1 MHLRRLGHNRKLVS
15 NVYRPARSWS
25 RSFAAS
31 SKDDDDEPKP
41 SQLQVQA
48 KEMLDTCSRGIGQVI
63 FLNSPTS
70 GAVILGGLAVSSP
83 YLAGLG
89 ALGAVTATG
98 TAKLAGMDDGM
109 LKDGLWTYNGCLIGC
124 AAAVFGPASVLACTT
139 STIVGAAAT
148 PFVSATLKEVVT
160 MPQWT
165 YSFNAVAL
173 TSLLRTRP
181 LLPAPEVSAEPIVT
195 TTVGMGDIL
204 AAPFTGISQIF
215 VVESALSGG
224 IIWYGIGMVSQ
235 FMYPLST
242 IPVLGY

>member
-1 MHLRRLGHNRKLVS
+1 M
-15 NVYRPARSWS
+15 
-25 RSFAAS
+25 
-31 SKDDDDEPKP
+31 
-41 SQLQVQA
+41 LQAQ
-48 KEMLDTCSRGIGQVI
+48 EMLETNARGIGQVI

-89 ALGAVTATG
+89 ALGAVTATS
-98 TAKLAGMDDGM
+98 TAKLAGMDSGM

-124 AAAVFGPASVLACTT
+124 AAAVFGPASVVACTA

-148 PFVSATLKEVVT
+148 PFVSATLREIMI

-181 LLPAPEVSAEPIVT
+181 LLPAPDAVTEPVVS
-195 TTVGMGDIL
+195 TVGIGDL
-204 AAPFTGISQIF
+204 MVAPFTGISQIF

-224 IIWYGIGMVSQ
+224 IIWYGIGMVRTFDCQ
-235 FMYPLST
+235 HTFLRLEEELNCGLP
-242 IPVLGY
+242 